1 MTEKI
6 IKKNE
11 RNIYDLYIP
20 YSTEYTKNKHNGII
34 LFIHGGSWT
43 SGNKSDMD
51 YLARR
56 YAKYGYITATL
67 SYTLLLENYTDSNI
81 LKILMK
87 LQLVFKVSRMN

>member
-43 SGNKSDMD
+43 SGNKSYMD

-56 YAKYGYITATL
+56 
-67 SYTLLLENYTDSNI
+67 
-81 LKILMK
+81 
-87 LQLVFKVSRMN
+87 